1 MRFFAAAAA
10 LLALGACSKD
20 GPIPLDVAQSREMIR
35 ETIKSYH
42 EASDKGDLSAIKALV
57 DPDVTLVVSHEEV
70 VTGYDLVLRKLNE
83 RLKSFDGPR
92 NTITGK
98 ESIRI
103 QGDTALVTYIA
114 NVGTQRGIV
123 TAVYRKTKDNKWQ
136 ILHLH
141 DTWSQPAKK

>member
-1 MRFFAAAAA
+1 MRFFVAVA
-10 LLALGACSKD
+10 LLALSACSKD

-35 ETIKSYH
+35 ETIKAYH
-42 EASDKGDLSAIKALV
+42 EACDKNELGAIKGLL
-57 DPDVTLVVSHEEV
+57 DPDVSFVVSHEEV
-70 VTGYDLVLRKLNE
+70 VSGYDQVLKKLSE

-98 ESIRI
+98 ESIKI
-103 QGDTALVTYIA
+103 QGETALVTYIA

-123 TAVYRKTKDNKWQ
+123 TAVYRKTKENKWV

-141 DTWSQPAKK
+141 ETWSLPTKK

>member
-1 MRFFAAAAA
+1 MRFFAAAA
-10 LLALGACSKD
+10 LLSLAACSKE

-35 ETIKSYH
+35 ETIKAYH
-42 EASDKGDLSAIKALV
+42 EAGDKGELGAIKVLL
-57 DPDVTLVVSHEEV
+57 DPDVSFVASHEEV
-70 VTGYDLVLRKLNE
+70 VTGYDLVLKKLNE

-123 TAVYRKTKDNKWQ
+123 TAVYRKTKENKWV

-141 DTWSQPAKK
+141 ETWSLPAKK

>member
-1 MRFFAAAAA
+1 MRSIAAVA
-10 LLALGACSKD
+10 LLVLGACSKD

-35 ETIKSYH
+35 ETIKNFH
-42 EASDKGDLSAIKALV
+42 EASDKGDLSAIKILL

-70 VTGYDLVLRKLNE
+70 VTGYELVLKKLNE
-83 RLKSFDGPR
+83 RLKSMDGPR

-98 ESIRI
+98 DSIRI

-123 TAVYRKTKDNKWQ
+123 TAVYRKTKENRWL

-141 DTWSQPAKK
+141 DTWSAKK

>member
-1 MRFFAAAAA
+1 MRSIAAVA
-10 LLALGACSKD
+10 LLVLGACSKD

-35 ETIKSYH
+35 ETIKNFH
-42 EASDKGDLSAIKALV
+42 EASDKGDLSAIKILL

-70 VTGYDLVLRKLNE
+70 VTGYEQVLKKLNE
-83 RLKSFDGPR
+83 RLKSMDGPR

-98 ESIRI
+98 DSIRI

-123 TAVYRKTKDNKWQ
+123 TAVYRKTKESKWL

-141 DTWSQPAKK
+141 DTWSAKK

>member
-1 MRFFAAAAA
+1 MRFFVAVA
-10 LLALGACSKD
+10 LLALSACSKD

-35 ETIKSYH
+35 ETIKAYH
-42 EASDKGDLSAIKALV
+42 DACDKNELGAIKGLL
-57 DPDVTLVVSHEEV
+57 DPDVSFVVSHEEV
-70 VTGYDLVLRKLNE
+70 VTGYDQVLKKLNE

-98 ESIRI
+98 ESIKI
-103 QGDTALVTYIA
+103 QGETALVTYIA

-123 TAVYRKTKDNKWQ
+123 TAVYRKTKENKWV

-141 DTWSQPAKK
+141 ETWSLPTKK